1 MAHFHKKMH
10 AVYISSVG
18 LFLHVILMEMFNI
31 SNRNEIFFLRLK
43 IKGTVHQ
50 IVRISKTNL
59 KHQPL
64 FMTAPSP
71 FLTVSLVRQ
80 MIETEIEGD
89 YKM

>member
-1 MAHFHKKMH
+1 MK
-10 AVYISSVG
+10 
-18 LFLHVILMEMFNI
+18 
-31 SNRNEIFFLRLK
+31 FFFRLK

-59 KHQPL
+59 KHQLPI
-64 FMTAPSP
+64 MTAPSP

-89 YKM
+89 YKV

>member
-1 MAHFHKKMH
+1 MK
-10 AVYISSVG
+10 
-18 LFLHVILMEMFNI
+18 
-31 SNRNEIFFLRLK
+31 FFFRLK

-59 KHQPL
+59 KHQAL
-64 FMTAPSP
+64 IMTAPSP

>member
-1 MAHFHKKMH
+1 
-10 AVYISSVG
+10 
-18 LFLHVILMEMFNI
+18 MEMFNI
-31 SNRNEIFFLRLK
+31 SNRNEIFFRLK

-64 FMTAPSP
+64 IMTAPSP